1 MGAVESTVEASTA
14 AVWRALG
21 HGDALGIGTATV
33 GDRGA
38 VVVLTAS
45 VPADLDLHRVGARFA
60 DALGVARAEVAV
72 VAADTVTGIVREWLY
87 QAAQGS
93 GRGASVRVEQDGD
106 VLRVVVDSVD
116 SSAREA
122 ALRLASPHEP
132 ALAALTA
139 LLPHRAVEVRAV
151 S

>member
-1 MGAVESTVEASTA
+1 MVAVGDVAEASNA

-21 HGDALGIGTATV
+21 HGEALGIGAATA

-38 VVVLTAS
+38 VVVLTAA
-45 VPADLDLHRVGARFA
+45 VPADLDLHWAGARFA
-60 DALGVARAEVAV
+60 DALGVSRAEVAV
-72 VAADTVTGIVREWLY
+72 VQGDTVAHVVREWLF
-87 QAAQGS
+87 QVAQGS
-93 GRGASVRVEQDGD
+93 GRGVSVLVQEDGD
-106 VLRVVVDSVD
+106 VLRVLVDSVD
-116 SSAREA
+116 SSAREV

-139 LLPHRAVEVRAV
+139 LLGHRTVEVRAL

>member
-1 MGAVESTVEASTA
+1 MKDVAEASTA

-21 HGDALGIGTATV
+21 HGEALGIGSATA
-33 GDRGA
+33 GGSGA

-45 VPADLDLHRVGARFA
+45 VPPDLDLHRAGARFA

-72 VAADTVTGIVREWLY
+72 VHGDTVACVVRQWLH

-93 GRGASVRVEQDGD
+93 GRGVSVRVEEDGD
-106 VLRVVVDSVD
+106 VLRVLVDSVD
-116 SSAREA
+116 SSAREV
-122 ALRLASPHEP
+122 ALRLSSPHEP

-139 LLPHRAVEVRAV
+139 LLPHRAVEVRAQV
-151 S
+151 